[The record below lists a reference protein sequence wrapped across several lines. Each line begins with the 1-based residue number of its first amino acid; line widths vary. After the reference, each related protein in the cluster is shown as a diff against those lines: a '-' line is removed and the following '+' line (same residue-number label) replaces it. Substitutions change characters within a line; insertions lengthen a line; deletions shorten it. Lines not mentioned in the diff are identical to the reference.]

1 MTETLITSEVDY
13 EAEGRQTGY
22 LRVPHS
28 VTRSAYGWIPI
39 PVTVLKNGAGPTAL
53 LLAGT
58 HGDEYE
64 GQIAIDRLAKTLRP
78 DQITGRIICL
88 PMLNFPAADAGLRC
102 SPVDEGNLNR
112 AFPGDPHGTPTQK
125 IAHYVEE
132 VLMPLADYSVDLH
145 SGGASLYYPATLLRG
160 PGASAAEDE
169 MLLRMQAAFDMP
181 YAWVFTEGGPTS
193 SARTTMGAAA
203 RKGVVT
209 VNAELGGGGA
219 VTPDILACA
228 ERGLRRML
236 QVVGILPDD
245 GTDPCETAGTR
256 NLHIAGLVHAYDRGV
271 FEPLVSPGDAVSPGT
286 IVAAIHHPDDP
297 TRAPTPVAAP
307 HAGIILAKRALG
319 RVERGDA
326 LFQIARDAE

>member
-28 VTRSAYGWIPI
+28 VTRSAYGFIPV
-39 PVTVLKNGAGPTAL
+39 PVTVLKNGAGPTMVL
-53 LLAGT
+53 MGGT

-78 DQITGRIICL
+78 EDITGRLICL

-112 AFPGDPHGTPTQK
+112 AFPADPRGTPTQL

-132 VLMPLADYSVDLH
+132 VLLPLADYAIDLH
-145 SGGASLYYPATLLRG
+145 SGGASLFYPPTFMRCPGWTEAEAETLRKL
-160 PGASAAEDE
+160 
-169 MLLRMQAAFDMP
+169 QTAFDLP
-181 YAWVFTEGGPTS
+181 YAWVFTSGGGPNST
-193 SARTTMGAAA
+193 ARTTMGAAA

-219 VTPDILACA
+219 VTPEILALA
-228 ERGLRRML
+228 ERGLNRVLHAVGML
-236 QVVGILPDD
+236 PGYEPDA
-245 GTDPCETAGTR
+245 PRGTR
-256 NLHIAGLVHAYDRGV
+256 ELHIQGLVHAYDRGV
-271 FEPLVSPGDAVSPGT
+271 FEPLLEIGT
-286 IVAAIHHPDDP
+286 EVGVGTVLATIHHPDDP
-297 TRAPTPVAAP
+297 KRAPTEIVSDYD
-307 HAGIILAKRALG
+307 GIILAMRALG
-319 RVERGDA
+319 RVDRGDA
-326 LFQIARDAE
+326 LFQIARDVA

>member
-28 VTRSAYGWIPI
+28 VTRSAYGWIPV
-39 PVTVLKNGAGPTAL
+39 PVTVLKHGEGPTAL

-78 DQITGRIICL
+78 EDITGRIICL
-88 PMLNFPAADAGLRC
+88 PMLNFSAAEAGLRC

-112 AFPGDPHGTPTQK
+112 AFPADPRGTPTQL

-132 VLMPLADYSVDLH
+132 VLMPLADYAVDLH
-145 SGGASLYYPATLLRG
+145 SGGASLFYPPTFMRCPGWTEAEAGTLRKLQ
-160 PGASAAEDE
+160 E
-169 MLLRMQAAFDMP
+169 AFDLP
-181 YAWVFTEGGPTS
+181 YAWVFTGGGGPNST
-193 SARTTMGAAA
+193 ARTTMGAAA
-203 RKGVVT
+203 RKGAVT

-219 VTPDILACA
+219 VTPEILALA

-236 QVVGILPDD
+236 HTVGILPGYTPDA
-245 GTDPCETAGTR
+245 TRGTR
-256 NLHIAGLVHAYDRGV
+256 ELHVQGSIYAYDRGV
-271 FEPLVSPGDAVSPGT
+271 FEPRLGIADAVEVGT
-286 IVAAIHHPDDP
+286 IVGTIHHPDAP
-297 TRAPTPVAAP
+297 TRAPTEIASLYP
-307 HAGIILAKRALG
+307 GMILARRALG

-326 LFQIARDAE
+326 VFQIARDVD

>member
-1 MTETLITSEVDY
+1 MTGTLITSEVDF

-28 VTRSAYGWIPI
+28 VTRSAYGWIPV
-39 PVTVLKNGAGPTAL
+39 PVTVLKNGDGPTAL

-64 GQIAIDRLAKTLRP
+64 GQIAIDRLAKTLVASDIR
-78 DQITGRIICL
+78 GRIICL

-112 AFPGDPHGTPTQK
+112 AFPGDPVGTPTQK

-145 SGGASLYYPATLLRG
+145 SGGASLYYPPTLLRG
-160 PGASAAEDE
+160 PGFSEHE
-169 MLLRMQAAFDMP
+169 TTMLLRMQAAFDFP
-181 YAWVFTEGGPTS
+181 YAWVFNSGGGPNST
-193 SARTTMGAAA
+193 ARTTMGAAS

-219 VTPDILACA
+219 VTPDILAKT
-228 ERGLRRML
+228 ELGLRRML
-236 QVVGILPDD
+236 QVIGILP
-245 GTDPCETAGTR
+245 GSDPDPVEGTR
-256 NLHIAGLVHAYDRGV
+256 ELHIQGSVYAYDRGV
-271 FEPLVSPGDAVSPGT
+271 FEPLLGPGDAVEIGT
-286 IVAAIHHPDDP
+286 PLATIHHPDDP
-297 TRAPTPVAAP
+297 TRASTGIVSPY
-307 HAGIILAKRALG
+307 AGLILAMRALG

-326 LFQIARDAE
+326 VFQIAQDVA